1 MTVLVLTL
9 QGGVHRVVS
18 VRRALDLMRRGKA
31 VTVLE
36 SPAPPAEACLALAR
50 DLYQAH
56 RFGEGERLTARAV
69 AAHLRGQKVV
79 EKFGHPLIGEQA
91 AKGYGHAC
99 RA

>member
-36 SPAPPAEACLALAR
+36 SPAPPVRWAR
-50 DLYQAH
+50 
-56 RFGEGERLTARAV
+56 RIRW
-69 AAHLRGQKVV
+69 K
-79 EKFGHPLIGEQA
+79 P
-91 AKGYGHAC
+91 
-99 RA
+99 